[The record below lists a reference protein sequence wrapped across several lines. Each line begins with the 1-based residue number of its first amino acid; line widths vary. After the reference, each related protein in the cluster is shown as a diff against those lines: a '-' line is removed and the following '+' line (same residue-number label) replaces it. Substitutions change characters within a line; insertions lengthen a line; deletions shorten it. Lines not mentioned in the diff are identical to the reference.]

1 MLPFRVHREP
11 AFQDTLALVEYF
23 LDRPEG
29 GEGENAEQ
37 GWDED
42 VADEQWTD
50 DAQDTQKKEHPP
62 AAGAPIVFSLDDHRM
77 KKPDDEKGTDA
88 NDDSF
93 HV

>member
-11 AFQDTLALVEYF
+11 AFQDTLALVEYI

-50 DAQDTQKKEHPP
+50 DAQD
-62 AAGAPIVFSLDDHRM
+62 A
-77 KKPDDEKGTDA
+77 
-88 NDDSF
+88 
-93 HV
+93 

>member
-1 MLPFRVHREP
+1 MQLNIQKAFLPEYHRQERFFSKHNPYVLFVLMLPFRVHREP

-50 DAQDTQKKEHPP
+50 DAQD
-62 AAGAPIVFSLDDHRM
+62 A
-77 KKPDDEKGTDA
+77 
-88 NDDSF
+88 
-93 HV
+93 